1 MAIILLKRRLQA
13 NQIPSF
19 EAEKPRLIAEVEKN
33 KVASVYSDTVN
44 SLNETIVGNDSL
56 DAVVQQVKGT
66 KIESL
71 NGVTLA
77 TQNPYLSDLT

>member
-1 MAIILLKRRLQA
+1 M
-13 NQIPSF
+13 
-19 EAEKPRLIAEVEKN
+19 
-33 KVASVYSDTVN
+33 
-44 SLNETIVGNDSL
+44 NETIVGNDSL

-77 TQNPYLSDLT
+77 TQNPYLSDPNVKIKLFNDDVKMAIVMLHLIFN